1 MGDNIMQQASTQ
13 QASGLGALI
22 QERDMSWFQIA
33 AVAICVTINMLDGF
47 DVLALA
53 LTAPSIAKDWGLK
66 PTELG
71 VLFSASLAGMAIGSL
86 TIAPVADRWGRR
98 PTVLAC
104 LVLLSIGMVASAFA
118 QDVLQLGLLRFV
130 TGLGIGGVLPSI
142 NTLVAEYSSSR
153 RRDLNISM
161 MTVGYS
167 VGATV
172 GGLASVY
179 LVTHHGW
186 RSVFMTGGVLSI
198 AMIPVAM
205 ALLPESLDFLV
216 ARRPAGGL
224 QAVNRILAR
233 LGQAAVPE
241 FPPRRHDAA
250 GFSFAALLRGE
261 QRRSTV
267 LASAAFLLVMLT
279 FYFLLSWTPKML
291 VDMGLTVQSG
301 ISGAVVMNLS
311 GVIGGIALGWL
322 TARFGLKRMAIAY
335 FVLCFASVVAFTW
348 IRPSTANLIAMAA
361 IIGFFMNGAV
371 VCLYALAPRIFPPEV
386 RATGTGLALGF
397 GRLGGTIGPYLA
409 GVLIAAEWSRAA
421 YSAALAA
428 PMLLAAVI
436 FAIALAGEVRAP
448 RRGAAMQSA
457 Q

>member
-1 MGDNIMQQASTQ
+1 MHQETAAS
-13 QASGLGALI
+13 ASSLDALI
-22 QERDMSWFQIA
+22 HDRDMSWFQIA
-33 AVAICVTINMLDGF
+33 AVAICVAINMLDGF

-53 LTAPSIAKDWGLK
+53 LTAPSIARDWGLK

-86 TIAPVADRWGRR
+86 TIAPIADRAGRR

-104 LVLLSIGMVASAFA
+104 LVLLSAGMIASAFA
-118 QDVLQLGLLRFV
+118 ADVTQLGLLRFV

-167 VGATV
+167 VGATI

-186 RSVFMTGGVLSI
+186 RSVFLTGGVLSI
-198 AMIPVAM
+198 LMFPVAM

-216 ARRPAGGL
+216 ARRPSGAL
-224 QAVNRILAR
+224 DAVNRILSR
-233 LGQAAVPE
+233 LGQAPL
-241 FPPRRHDAA
+241 AA
-250 GFSFAALLRGE
+250 LPAQRAGKSRPSFAALFAGA

-291 VDMGLTVQSG
+291 VDMGLTVESG
-301 ISGAVVMNLS
+301 ISGSVVMNLS
-311 GVIGGIALGWL
+311 GVVGGIALGWA
-322 TARFGLKRMAIAY
+322 TARYGLRRMATAY
-335 FVLCFASVVAFTW
+335 LGLCFASVVVFTV
-348 IRPSTANLIAMAA
+348 IPATTANLIAMAA
-361 IIGFFMNGAV
+361 LIGFFMNGAV
-371 VCLYALAPRIFPPEV
+371 VCLYALAPRVFPPQV

-397 GRLGGTIGPYLA
+397 GRLGGTLGPYLA
-409 GVLIAAEWSRAA
+409 GVLITAGWSRTA

-428 PMLLAAVI
+428 PMLVAAVL
-436 FAIALAGEVRAP
+436 FAIALASEARATVTVGGTAP
-448 RRGAAMQSA
+448 SSPGH
-457 Q
+457 

>member
-1 MGDNIMQQASTQ
+1 MQQNSPQST
-13 QASGLGALI
+13 STLGALI
-22 QERDMSWFQIA
+22 HDRNMSWFQIA

-53 LTAPSIAKDWGLK
+53 LTAPSIAKDWSLK

-71 VLFSASLAGMAIGSL
+71 ILFSASLAGMAIGSL
-86 TIAPVADRWGRR
+86 TIAPMADRFGRR

-104 LVLLSIGMVASAFA
+104 LVLLSLGMVVSSFA
-118 QDVLQLGLLRFV
+118 NDVTQLGVLRCV

-167 VGATV
+167 IGATL

-186 RSVFMTGGVLSI
+186 RSVFLAGGVLSI

-205 ALLPESLDFLV
+205 AMLPESLDFLV
-216 ARRPAGGL
+216 ARRPAGAL
-224 QAVNRILAR
+224 ESVNRILAK
-233 LGQAAVPE
+233 LGQVALAELPM
-241 FPPRRHDAA
+241 RRDVAS
-250 GFSFAALLRGE
+250 GSSFAALMRGA
-261 QRRSTV
+261 QRRSTI

-279 FYFLLSWTPKML
+279 FYFLLNWTPKML

-301 ISGAVVMNLS
+301 ISGSVVMNLS
-311 GVIGGIALGWL
+311 GVVGGVALGWL

-335 FVLCFASVVAFTW
+335 FALCFGSVITFTM
-348 IRPSTANLIAMAA
+348 ITPSTVNLIAMAA

-371 VCLYALAPRIFPPEV
+371 VCLYALAPRVFPPEV

-409 GVLIAAEWSRAA
+409 GVLIAADWTRTA

-428 PMLLAAVI
+428 PMLVAGVI
-436 FAIALAGEVRAP
+436 FAIVLAKEVQASSQR
-448 RRGAAMQSA
+448 AAMQSA

>member
-1 MGDNIMQQASTQ
+1 MQAPTPQPSA
-13 QASGLGALI
+13 LGALI
-22 QERDMSWFQIA
+22 HERDMSWFQIA

-53 LTAPSIAKDWGLK
+53 LTAPSIARDWALK

-118 QDVLQLGLLRFV
+118 QDVLQLGLLRFI

-167 VGATV
+167 VGATL

-186 RSVFMTGGVLSI
+186 RSVFLTGGVLSI
-198 AMIPVAM
+198 AMIPMAM
-205 ALLPESLDFLV
+205 VLLPESLDFLV
-216 ARRPAGGL
+216 ARRPAGAL

-233 LGQAAVPE
+233 LGQGAVRE
-241 FPPRRHDAA
+241 LPPQRHDAA
-250 GFSFAALLRGE
+250 SFSFAALLRGD
-261 QRRSTV
+261 QRRSTL
-267 LASAAFLLVMLT
+267 LASGAFLLVMLT

-301 ISGAVVMNLS
+301 ISGSVVMNLA

-322 TARFGLKRMAIAY
+322 TARFGLKRMAVAY
-335 FVLCFASVVAFTW
+335 FVLCFVSVVVFTR
-348 IRPSTANLIAMAA
+348 ITPSTVNLIAMAA
-361 IIGFFMNGAV
+361 FIGFFMNGAV
-371 VCLYALAPRIFPPEV
+371 VCLYALAPRVFPPEV

-409 GVLIAAEWSRAA
+409 GVLIAAEWSRTA

-436 FAIALAGEVRAP
+436 FAIALANEVRAP
-448 RRGAAMQSA
+448 RRQAAMQSA

>member
-1 MGDNIMQQASTQ
+1 MHQETAAS
-13 QASGLGALI
+13 ASRLDALI
-22 QERDMSWFQIA
+22 HDRDMSWFQIA
-33 AVAICVTINMLDGF
+33 AVAICVAINMLDGF

-53 LTAPSIAKDWGLK
+53 LTAPSIARDWGLK

-86 TIAPVADRWGRR
+86 TIAPIADRAGRR

-104 LVLLSIGMVASAFA
+104 LVLLSVGMIASAFA
-118 QDVLQLGLLRFV
+118 ANVTQLGLLRFV

-167 VGATV
+167 VGATI

-186 RSVFMTGGVLSI
+186 RSVFLTGGMLSI
-198 AMIPVAM
+198 LMFPAAM
-205 ALLPESLDFLV
+205 ALLPESLGFLV
-216 ARRPAGGL
+216 ARRPDGAL
-224 QAVNRILAR
+224 DAVNRILFR
-233 LGQAAVPE
+233 LGHAPLEALPE
-241 FPPRRHDAA
+241 PRTGPARP
-250 GFSFAALLRGE
+250 SFAALFAGA

-291 VDMGLTVQSG
+291 VDMGMTVESG
-301 ISGAVVMNLS
+301 ISGSVVMNLS
-311 GVIGGIALGWL
+311 GVVGGIALGWA
-322 TARFGLKRMAIAY
+322 TARYGLRRMAIAY
-335 FVLCFASVVAFTW
+335 LGLCFASVVVFTL
-348 IRPSTANLIAMAA
+348 IPATTANLIAMAA
-361 IIGFFMNGAV
+361 LIGFFMNGAV
-371 VCLYALAPRIFPPEV
+371 VCLYALAPRVFPPQV
-386 RATGTGLALGF
+386 RTTGTGLALGF
-397 GRLGGTIGPYLA
+397 GRLGGTLGPYLA
-409 GVLIAAEWSRAA
+409 GVLIAAGWSRTA

-428 PMLLAAVI
+428 PMLLAAVL
-436 FAIALAGEVRAP
+436 FAIALASEARTAVT
-448 RRGAAMQSA
+448 AATVPSSPGH
-457 Q
+457 